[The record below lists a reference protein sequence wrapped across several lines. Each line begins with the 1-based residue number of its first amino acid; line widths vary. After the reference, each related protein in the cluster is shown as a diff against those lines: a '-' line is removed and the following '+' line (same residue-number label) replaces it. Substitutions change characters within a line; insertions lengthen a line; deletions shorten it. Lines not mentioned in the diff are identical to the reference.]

1 MIYIRIELW
10 PFGNQQEARVLS
22 EVVIANVGGD
32 TRQGEYEVRASQEGG
47 FLAEGF
53 KLNSMTQSG
62 KHRERLRQPKEES
75 VLVKVGARHKRSL
88 GFWPLLR
95 KVFGKIDRELRRP
108 T

>member
-1 MIYIRIELW
+1 M
-10 PFGNQQEARVLS
+10 LS

-32 TRQGEYEVRASQEGG
+32 MQQGEYEARASQEGG
-47 FLAEGF
+47 FLAERF

-62 KHRERLRQPKEES
+62 KHRERLKQPREES
-75 VLVKVGARHKRSL
+75 VLVSVQAHHERSL

-95 KVFGKIDRELRRP
+95 KVFSKIDRELGR

>member
-10 PFGNQQEARVLS
+10 PLGNQKEAKLLS

-32 TRQGEYEVRASQEGG
+32 AEQREYDVLASNEGG

-62 KHRERLRQPKEES
+62 KRRERLLHPKEGS
-75 VLVKVGARHKRSL
+75 VLIRVKAKHERVL

-95 KVFGKIDRELRRP
+95 KVFSKIASEV

>member
-1 MIYIRIELW
+1 MIYIRIEIW
-10 PFGNQQEARVLS
+10 PFGNQKEARVLS

-62 KHRERLRQPKEES
+62 KHRERLSHPKQES
-75 VLVKVGARHKRSL
+75 VLAQVRVRHERSL
-88 GFWPLLR
+88 GFWPLFR
-95 KVFGKIDRELRRP
+95 KVFSKIDRELRRP

>member
-1 MIYIRIELW
+1 MIYVRIEIW
-10 PFGNQQEARVLS
+10 PFGNKKEARLLS

-32 TRQGEYEVRASQEGG
+32 NKHGEYEVRASHEGG

-62 KHRERLRQPKEES
+62 KHRERLAHPKESS
-75 VLVKVGARHKRSL
+75 VLVRTKAKHERDL

-95 KVFGKIDRELRRP
+95 KVFGKIAREKD
-108 T
+108 